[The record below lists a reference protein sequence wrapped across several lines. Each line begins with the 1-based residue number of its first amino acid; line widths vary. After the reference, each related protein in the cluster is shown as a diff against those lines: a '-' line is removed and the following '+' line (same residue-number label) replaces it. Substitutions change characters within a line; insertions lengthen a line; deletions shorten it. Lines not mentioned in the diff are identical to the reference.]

1 MLKIREA
8 NNSDLMEI
16 LDIYNQGIIDKT
28 ATLEVEKIDII
39 YMTKWFTDGLKNIK
53 FLLLN

>member
-16 LDIYNQGIIDKT
+16 LDIYNQGINDKI
-28 ATLEVEKIDII
+28 ATLEVEKKIS
-39 YMTKWFTDGLKNIK
+39 FA
-53 FLLLN
+53 